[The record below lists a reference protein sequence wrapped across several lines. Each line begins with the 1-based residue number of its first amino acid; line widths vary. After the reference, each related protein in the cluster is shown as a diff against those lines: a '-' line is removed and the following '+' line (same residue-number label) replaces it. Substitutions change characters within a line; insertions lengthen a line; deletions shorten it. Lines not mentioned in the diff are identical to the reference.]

1 MGNELSRRNFLKG
14 AGLAALGT
22 AAASGLVATGCSSEL
37 ADTGADWMPE
47 WTDEA
52 DLIIVGYGGCGATA
66 AIAAVDA
73 GVSAIVLEKSSER
86 DGGSTGCSGGH
97 IHTCAEVDVDEWWN
111 TFSHGAFG
119 TVRNEDDMKEFLA
132 KSQELPAW
140 CEQFGINI
148 DWVDE
153 SNDGHKRPK
162 EYQGGYV
169 AGRDGIVGM
178 YLFEELDEVADGY
191 GVDVRLS
198 NRATRLIQ
206 NPVTREICGVTAQGP
221 DGEELNY
228 KARRAVLL
236 CCGGYENNPWI
247 QYNYNNPG
255 VRVYGWGTPNNEGDG
270 FALAQSVGADI
281 WHMHGL
287 EWAALCY
294 KQPSEIANCSISTD
308 ATDGITPYNYLI
320 VDYNGERF
328 MKEDRTGA
336 HDMEHI
342 NGLDFDAKACDYR
355 HLPFF
360 LVFDQAFFDAK
371 PLWEGSG
378 RAGII
383 NTYAGV
389 WNFHH
394 PDDPLFE
401 WGSNENAV
409 EQGWLFKGDTLEELA
424 ANIKA
429 DRPCKSADEAI
440 NGIDGEALAA
450 TVARYNEYAL
460 AGEDPDWGRDPKHML
475 PLGDGPYY
483 AIELGFSSINTQGG
497 PVRNHNC
504 QTMTPAYEPIPR
516 LYNCGEFG
524 SFNGFVYGL
533 GNIFEALSTGIIA
546 AQHAI
551 TLDPWDTA
559 E

>member
-66 AIAAVDA
+66 AIAAADA

-206 NPVTREICGVTAQGP
+206 NPLTREICGVTAQGP

-294 KQPSEIANCSISTD
+294 KQPSKSPTAPSQPTPPMALRPTTILSSTTT
-308 ATDGITPYNYLI
+308 A
-320 VDYNGERF
+320 
-328 MKEDRTGA
+328 
-336 HDMEHI
+336 
-342 NGLDFDAKACDYR
+342 
-355 HLPFF
+355 
-360 LVFDQAFFDAK
+360 
-371 PLWEGSG
+371 
-378 RAGII
+378 
-383 NTYAGV
+383 
-389 WNFHH
+389 
-394 PDDPLFE
+394 
-401 WGSNENAV
+401 
-409 EQGWLFKGDTLEELA
+409 
-424 ANIKA
+424 
-429 DRPCKSADEAI
+429 SA
-440 NGIDGEALAA
+440 
-450 TVARYNEYAL
+450 
-460 AGEDPDWGRDPKHML
+460 
-475 PLGDGPYY
+475 
-483 AIELGFSSINTQGG
+483 S
-497 PVRNHNC
+497 
-504 QTMTPAYEPIPR
+504 
-516 LYNCGEFG
+516 
-524 SFNGFVYGL
+524 
-533 GNIFEALSTGIIA
+533 
-546 AQHAI
+546 
-551 TLDPWDTA
+551 
-559 E
+559 

>member
-1 MGNELSRRNFLKG
+1 M
-14 AGLAALGT
+14 
-22 AAASGLVATGCSSEL
+22 
-37 ADTGADWMPE
+37 
-47 WTDEA
+47 
-52 DLIIVGYGGCGATA
+52 
-66 AIAAVDA
+66 
-73 GVSAIVLEKSSER
+73 
-86 DGGSTGCSGGH
+86 
-97 IHTCAEVDVDEWWN
+97 
-111 TFSHGAFG
+111 
-119 TVRNEDDMKEFLA
+119 
-132 KSQELPAW
+132 
-140 CEQFGINI
+140 
-148 DWVDE
+148 
-153 SNDGHKRPK
+153 
-162 EYQGGYV
+162 
-169 AGRDGIVGM
+169 
-178 YLFEELDEVADGY
+178 
-191 GVDVRLS
+191 
-198 NRATRLIQ
+198 
-206 NPVTREICGVTAQGP
+206 
-221 DGEELNY
+221 
-228 KARRAVLL
+228 
-236 CCGGYENNPWI
+236 
-247 QYNYNNPG
+247 
-255 VRVYGWGTPNNEGDG
+255 
-270 FALAQSVGADI
+270 
-281 WHMHGL
+281 
-287 EWAALCY
+287 
-294 KQPSEIANCSISTD
+294 
-308 ATDGITPYNYLI
+308 
-320 VDYNGERF
+320 
-328 MKEDRTGA
+328 
-336 HDMEHI
+336 
-342 NGLDFDAKACDYR
+342 
-355 HLPFF
+355 
-360 LVFDQAFFDAK
+360 
-371 PLWEGSG
+371 
-378 RAGII
+378 
-383 NTYAGV
+383 